1 MEDFPM
7 NALEM
12 KLLAVVAALAALEL
26 VGLDLLALVSK
37 IAGAVIVSG
46 FAG

>member
-1 MEDFPM
+1 MTANIEI
-7 NALEM
+7 
-12 KLLAVVAALAALEL
+12 KLLGAVAALAAFEL

-37 IAGAVIVSG
+37 IAGAVLVAG